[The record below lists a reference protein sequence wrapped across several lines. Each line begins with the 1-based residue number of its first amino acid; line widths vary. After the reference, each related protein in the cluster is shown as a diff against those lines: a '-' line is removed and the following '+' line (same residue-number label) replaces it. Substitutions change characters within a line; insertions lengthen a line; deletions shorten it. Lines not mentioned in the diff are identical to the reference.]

1 MRSAEETLRRM
12 RMDILAMDKRIVQ
25 LETVALNQV
34 DVQTNVNS
42 VTVKTDETIRD
53 VAQKG
58 IIKQV

>member
-1 MRSAEETLRRM
+1 
-12 RMDILAMDKRIVQ
+12 MDILAMDKRIVQ